1 MWCQMVLRAVD
12 HEIRKPKARTQ
23 GVNKRN
29 LKNWAYVAAKIC
41 FDCAV
46 KAISL
51 WVSVVRA
58 VDKLYIKLG
67 SSPSIYFK
75 DLTSYDVS
83 VLLLSLSNDVNAIII
98 ISIQSM

>member
-1 MWCQMVLRAVD
+1 MWCWMVLMAAD
-12 HEIRKPKARTQ
+12 HGLRKPNE
-23 GVNKRN
+23 GVNQRN

-51 WVSVVRA
+51 WVSRA

-67 SSPSIYFK
+67 SPPSIYFNG
-75 DLTSYDVS
+75 LTSYDVS